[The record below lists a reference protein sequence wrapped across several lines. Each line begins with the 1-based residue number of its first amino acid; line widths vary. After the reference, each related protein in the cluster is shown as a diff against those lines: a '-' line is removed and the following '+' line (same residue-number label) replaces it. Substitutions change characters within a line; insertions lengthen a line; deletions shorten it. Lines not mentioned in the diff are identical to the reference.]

1 MPQALVLSLGRQV
14 RVLYAAHPA
23 PKRFAAR
30 LALAEQLRRL
40 AAGGDRTGRS
50 VLVRKQ
56 AHSLLE
62 AFRINS
68 VF

>member
-1 MPQALVLSLGRQV
+1 M